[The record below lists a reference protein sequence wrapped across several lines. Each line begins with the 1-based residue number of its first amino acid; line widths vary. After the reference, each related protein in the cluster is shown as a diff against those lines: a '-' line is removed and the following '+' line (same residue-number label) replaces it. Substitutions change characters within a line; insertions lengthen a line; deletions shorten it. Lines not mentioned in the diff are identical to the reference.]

1 MRTIGRADP
10 GAVAAFVEVAERASF
25 RGAAK
30 ALRVP
35 RSTLSERVAALER
48 ELGVQLLVRTTRSVK
63 LTDLG
68 ARFHREVAP
77 AIAAL
82 ADAQRGLLEARDR
95 PTGRLRV
102 TAPLELGQRV
112 LADVLPRFAVRHP
125 EVVLDV
131 ELTNRR
137 VQIVEEGF
145 DVAIRVGPLSES
157 SLVAR
162 RLGTPTTMRIYG
174 SPDYLRRAGA
184 PRSPAELAGHRCLVM
199 TGAQSPDVWL
209 LRVGRKTVGVPVTPH
224 VAINSFDVLT
234 KLVLAGVGLG
244 RLPEVGAR
252 AGVASGAL
260 REVLAEHAPAGAP
273 VFAVHPHRRAPAA
286 VRAFLAL
293 LVERFEKAA
302 WDPIA

>member
-1 MRTIGRADP
+1 MAE
-10 GAVAAFVEVAERASF
+10 AVEH
-25 RGAAK
+25 
-30 ALRVP
+30 
-35 RSTLSERVAALER
+35 
-48 ELGVQLLVRTTRSVK
+48 ELGVQLLERTTRSVK

-82 ADAQRGLLEARDR
+82 AEAQRGLLEARDR

-145 DVAIRVGPLSES
+145 DVAIRVGPLSDS

-162 RLGTPTTMRIYG
+162 RLGAPTTMRIYG
-174 SPDYLRRAGA
+174 SPEYLRRAGR
-184 PRSPAELAGHRCLVM
+184 PRTIAELASHRCLVM
-199 TGAQSPDVWL
+199 TGAQSPDVWQ
-209 LRVGRKTVGVPVTPH
+209 LRQGRKSVGVLVRAH
-224 VAINSFDVLT
+224 VAINSFDVLGR
-234 KLVLAGVGLG
+234 LVAEGAGLA

-252 AGVASGAL
+252 AGVARGVL
-260 REVLAEHAPAGAP
+260 EEVLPDTAPRGAP
-273 VFAVHPHRRAPAA
+273 VFAVHPHRQRVPAA
-286 VRAFLAL
+286 VRAFLAI
-293 LVERFEKAA
+293 LVERYELAA
-302 WDPIA
+302 WGASS